1 MSGGTWTKQDKVR
14 AGAYINFKNKNKE
27 TNLVNDRGVVGL
39 PLVLPFG
46 PEKKIIEIDNDTDLF
61 AILGLE
67 KADESVLM
75 LKESLKKAQKVLL
88 YRLNEGT
95 KATKTVDSLTV
106 SANWGGSKG
115 NSIKIVIQTNI
126 DDTSA
131 FDVIT
136 YLGDTKFET
145 QTVKTISELKA
156 NEFVKFSGTGATTPT
171 VTAGFNL
178 ESGADGTATAK
189 DYLDFLKDLELF
201 NFHAV
206 AIPFDD
212 QSTKL
217 VVKEFIRRLREDE
230 GKRVQAVLPNY
241 KEADYEGIIS
251 VKNGVIIENNIII
264 DKVKATAYI
273 AALTASA
280 SYSTSNTYKSYDGA
294 VDVDTRYTDKEIKEI
309 INDGEIVFVNTIV
322 NNQPKII
329 IEQDVNTFKT
339 FNDDK
344 GKSFKKN
351 RVIRTLDGINNRIKA
366 RWEEAYIGDED
377 NTEDGRNLFRKDIL
391 NILETLQKDGAIKNV
406 TIDDIEV
413 LEGESMESVIA
424 NVAVQPVDAMEK
436 LYMTVFI

>member
-1 MSGGTWTKQDKVR
+1 MSGGTWSKQDKVR
-14 AGAYINFKNKNKE
+14 AGAYINFKSKNKE
-27 TNLVNDRGVVGL
+27 TNLVNDRGTVGL

-61 AILGLE
+61 ASLGLE

-75 LKESLKKAQKVLL
+75 LKEALKKAQKVLL

-95 KATKTVDSLTV
+95 KATKTVESLTV
-106 SANWGGSKG
+106 SANWGGTKG
-115 NSIKIVIQTNI
+115 NSIKVVIQTNV
-126 DDTSA
+126 DEPSS

-145 QTVKTISELKA
+145 QTVKTINELAA
-156 NEFVKFSGTGATTPT
+156 NEFVKFSGTGAPT
-171 VTAGFNL
+171 LTAGFNL
-178 ESGADGTATAK
+178 EGGTDGTATAK
-189 DYLDFLKDLELF
+189 DYTDFLKQLELY

-212 QSTKL
+212 SSTKL
-217 VVKEFIRRLREDE
+217 VVKEFIKRLREDE

-251 VKNGVIIENNIII
+251 VKNGVFIENNIQI

-280 SYSTSNTYKSYDGA
+280 SYSTSNTYKSYEGA
-294 VDVDTRYTDKEIKEI
+294 IDVDTRYTDKEIKEI

-329 IEQDVNTFKT
+329 IEQDINTFKT
-339 FNDDK
+339 FTDDK
-344 GKSFKKN
+344 DKSFKKN

-366 RWEEAYIGDED
+366 RWEEAYIGNED
-377 NTEDGRNLFRKDIL
+377 NTEDGRNLFKKDIL
-391 NILETLQKDGAIKNV
+391 KILETLQSDGAIKSV
-406 TIDDIEV
+406 AIDDIEV
-413 LEGESMESVIA
+413 LEGESIESVVA